1 MAAKPIY
8 VELDIQ
14 TDMETLWKATQ
25 TPELH
30 QQWDL
35 RFTEIT
41 YLPRN
46 GDREPQRFHYR
57 TRIGFGMNIAGT
69 GETKAKM
76 NLLTGERVSGL
87 KFGSPQRISLIRSGS
102 GYWKYSPRGGSVTF
116 ATRYTYDT
124 RFGAAGRWFDRC
136 LFRPLFGYATAWSFD
151 MLRIWLEKGIP
162 PSVSIQRAL
171 MHYFS
176 AGLLALLWVYQGLV
190 PKLLFPGGGE
200 LAILQAAGWFPGG
213 EKPVLALLGA
223 GEIGIGLLAA
233 AAHRQAG
240 VYIVQAALLLMLPA
254 IALARSP
261 QLLQAPFNPLTLSG
275 AMAGLC
281 LLAFWS
287 RRELPQAG
295 RCLRRPRG
303 SGKEGEPKWHP
314 YTSGR

>member
-41 YLPRN
+41 YLPRS

-69 GETKAKM
+69 GETKAKT
-76 NLLTGERVSGL
+76 NLLTGERISGL

-102 GYWKYSPRGGSVTF
+102 GYWKYSLKGGSVTF

-124 RFGAAGRWFDRC
+124 RFGATGRLFDRC

-200 LAILQAAGWFPGG
+200 LAVLQAAGWFPGG
-213 EKPVLALLGA
+213 EKPALALLGA
-223 GEIGIGLLAA
+223 GEIGIGLFAA

-240 VYIVQAALLLMLPA
+240 AYIVQAALLLLLPA
-254 IALARSP
+254 IALARNP

-295 RCLRRPRG
+295 RCLRKPRG
-303 SGKEGEPKWHP
+303 SGKEEAPKWHP
-314 YTSGR
+314 YTRGR

>member
-35 RFTEIT
+35 RFTEIA
-41 YLPRN
+41 YLPRS

-69 GETKAKM
+69 GETKTKM
-76 NLLTGERVSGL
+76 NLLTGERISGL

-102 GYWKYSPRGGSVTF
+102 GYWKYSPKGGGVTF

-124 RFGAAGRWFDRC
+124 RFGAAGRWLDRF

-171 MHYFS
+171 MHYVS

-240 VYIVQAALLLMLPA
+240 VYILQAALLLVLPA

-295 RCLRRPRG
+295 RCLRKPRANH
-303 SGKEGEPKWHP
+303 KEGELKWHP
-314 YTSGR
+314 YTSRR

>member
-41 YLPRN
+41 YLPRS

-69 GETKAKM
+69 GETKAKT
-76 NLLTGERVSGL
+76 NLLTGERISGL
-87 KFGSPQRISLIRSGS
+87 KFGSPQRISLIRSGN
-102 GYWKYSPRGGSVTF
+102 GYWKYSPKGGSVTF

-124 RFGAAGRWFDRC
+124 RFGGAGRLFDRC

-213 EKPVLALLGA
+213 EKPALALLGA

-233 AAHRQAG
+233 AHRQAG
-240 VYIVQAALLLMLPA
+240 AYIVQAALLLLLPA

-261 QLLQAPFNPLTLSG
+261 ELLQAPFNPLTLSG

-287 RRELPQAG
+287 RRELPRAG
-295 RCLRRPRG
+295 RCLRKPRG
-303 SGKEGEPKWHP
+303 GGKEEAPKWHP